1 VCSILP
7 STYVFVSSRVEGE
20 LHQPVSVDTAG
31 FLLSAGVDWTGEEEI
46 CIIGGGALTTT

>member
-1 VCSILP
+1 MQYT
-7 STYVFVSSRVEGE
+7 TYVFVSRGGE

-31 FLLSAGVDWTGEEEI
+31 FLLSAGVDWAGEEEI